1 MWHTSVSEP
10 TIEGFEDAVVAG
22 EIGITLKGMTA
33 EGELIDL
40 DAGSAEVTFKKG
52 TLSISSSGSV
62 PEPTTAT
69 LSLLALAALAA
80 RRRRR

>member
-10 TIEGFEDAVVAG
+10 RIEGFEDAVAAG

-40 DAGSAEVTFKKG
+40 DAGSADVTFKNG

-80 RRRRR
+80 RRRRK